1 MASANLHATEHKAL
15 AMTTP
20 AIDDHS
26 QPLRKHTRTHNMPDA
41 AAPITET
48 PARSGLTRMSMRDGG
63 AWLTLALTALLT
75 LGFWQSSTHH
85 FARHTHDRF
94 MYRAE
99 KEKNILASRIQA
111 YGQVLRGAAALF
123 AASEQVS
130 RAEWRTYVETLHL
143 DESLPGIQ
151 GTGFVL
157 MIRARDKAEH
167 EHSVR
172 AEGFPAYAIHPPGE
186 RDPYSSIV
194 YLEPFSG
201 RNLRAFGYDMYSEP
215 VRRDVMERARD
226 TGELSLSSKIT
237 LVQETES
244 DVQPGFLMYL
254 PIYRNGMARG
264 SVAERRAAL
273 LGFVYSPFR
282 AHDLMRGVFGDSN
295 QDIEI
300 ELFDS
305 EPLPEN
311 LLFASIRPGRQANH
325 TAELP
330 LEFGGHKWIARIH
343 SSPAFEVSAISHE
356 PLLILLGGLA
366 LNLMLFAVILNGA
379 RHRRRMQAAAA
390 RLEQSRDRFRTLV
403 ENVPGTVFRI
413 EAHAPWKALHVS
425 AGIEALTG
433 EPHEHFLSGRT
444 DRRKLIHP
452 DDTKAVDEA
461 LTQAVAERT
470 TYNVEYRVR
479 TTDGQ
484 TRWASERGRASYGA
498 NGTPQWVD
506 GVILDITDRKIAEL
520 AIRDLAYYDP
530 LTALPNRRLLLDR
543 LHQQLA
549 VSARSGLHGAL
560 LFVDLDKFK
569 TINDTLGH
577 HTGDLLLTE
586 VAHRLRSGVREGD
599 TVARLGG
606 DEFIVMLDGLGESAD
621 EATHKAVAIG
631 SKLLDGLGQAYRL
644 DGQAVQCTPSIGL
657 TTFCGHNLS
666 ADELIRRA
674 DEAMYRAKSAGRNRL
689 NVFRVAGA

>member
-1 MASANLHATEHKAL
+1 MLHTIEHKAL

-20 AIDDHS
+20 AIDDHA
-26 QPLRKHTRTHNMPDA
+26 QPLRKHTRTHDMPDA
-41 AAPITET
+41 TAPITDT
-48 PARSGLTRMSMRDGG
+48 PARCGLARPLLRDGG
-63 AWLTLALTALLT
+63 AWLTLALTVLLT

-85 FARHTHDRF
+85 FARLTHDRF
-94 MYRAE
+94 MYRVE
-99 KEKNILASRIQA
+99 KERNILASRIQV

-130 RAEWRTYVETLHL
+130 RAEWRTYVEPLHL

-167 EHSVR
+167 ERSVR
-172 AEGFPAYAIHPPGE
+172 AEGFPDYAIHPPGE

-194 YLEPFSG
+194 FIEPFSG

-215 VRRDVMERARD
+215 VRRSVMERARD
-226 TGELSLSSKIT
+226 TGELALSGKIT
-237 LVQETES
+237 LVQETDSE
-244 DVQPGFLMYL
+244 VQPGFLMYL

-264 SVAERRAAL
+264 TVAERRSAL

-300 ELFDS
+300 ELFDR

-311 LLFASIRPGRQANH
+311 LLFASIRSGRQANH
-325 TAELP
+325 SAELP
-330 LEFGGHKWIARIH
+330 LEFGGHKWIARFH
-343 SSPAFEVSAISHE
+343 SSPAFEVSTTSHA

-366 LNLMLFAVILNGA
+366 LNLMLFAVMLNGA

-390 RLEQSRDRFRTLV
+390 SLEISRDRFRTLV

-413 EAHAPWKALHVS
+413 AAHAPWKAFHVS

-433 EPHEHFLSGRT
+433 EPPEHFLSGRT
-444 DRRKLIHP
+444 DWRTFIHP
-452 DDTKAVDEA
+452 DDASAVSEA
-461 LTQAVAERT
+461 VTQAVAGRT

-479 TTDGQ
+479 ATDGQ
-484 TRWASERGRASYGA
+484 IRWASERGRASYGA
-498 NGTPQWVD
+498 NGAPQWVD

-569 TINDTLGH
+569 TINDTFGH

-606 DEFIVMLDGLGESAD
+606 DEFIVMLDELGESAD
-621 EATHKAVAIG
+621 EAARKAVAIG
-631 SKLLDGLGQAYRL
+631 SKLLDGLGRAYQL
-644 DGQAVQCTPSIGL
+644 DGQAVLCTPSIGL

-689 NVFRVAGA
+689 NVFPAKGA